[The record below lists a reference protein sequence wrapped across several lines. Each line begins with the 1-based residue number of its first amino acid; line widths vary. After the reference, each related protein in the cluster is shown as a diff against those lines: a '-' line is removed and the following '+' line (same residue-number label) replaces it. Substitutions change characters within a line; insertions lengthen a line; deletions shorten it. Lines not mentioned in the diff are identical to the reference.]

1 MFRPKIRVTQ
11 GTGSFPYAVAST
23 LFHYQSMYCV
33 SEHYKTDE
41 KMTVLF
47 IVQPHFMRIWNRYK
61 TCW

>member
-47 IVQPHFMRIWNRYK
+47 IVQPHFMRI
-61 TCW
+61 